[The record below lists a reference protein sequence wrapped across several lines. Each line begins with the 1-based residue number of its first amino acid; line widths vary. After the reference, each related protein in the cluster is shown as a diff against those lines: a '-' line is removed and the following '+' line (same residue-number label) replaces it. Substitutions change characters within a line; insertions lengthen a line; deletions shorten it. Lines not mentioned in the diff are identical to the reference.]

1 MMGPQNHGAGSGTLT
16 GLPSSRARIH
26 WIQSM
31 IAGRPLQRRALH
43 WPRAVSGC
51 VQTMKTFTPN
61 GGYYPIWSISIL
73 WTLNFG

>member
-1 MMGPQNHGAGSGTLT
+1 MMDPQIQGAGSGTLP
-16 GLPSSRARIH
+16 GLPSSRARTRWH
-26 WIQSM
+26 C
-31 IAGRPLQRRALH
+31 AKVVGRPPHSRAPH
-43 WPRAVSGC
+43 WHCAVWGC